1 MGIIQKD
8 LESFYKGLQ
17 RAQAI
22 LDKFSDEFTTKI
34 ESVSAKL
41 DELTSLTAKLR
52 VDEDSP
58 IASLVNCEIGNW
70 QQIIDA
76 CRNEAKKQID
86 GREFQ
91 SKFEKVPLIIV
102 FGIVKAGKS
111 TLGNFVHGRAF
122 RQAEFDNVY
131 KNGKIPISRIIVQE
145 KGRED
150 ASEKDAFDENSI
162 ESTCSAQYFTLPGLA
177 WVDTPGIGAI
187 EKKRVDIVPLAEI
200 ARKYVQ
206 YADLVVFLVN
216 STNPG
221 TQDDI
226 AGFKDLYESGKKAL
240 VVITRSDTPS
250 IVKDINGRLV
260 RDPETGKPLKVQVPK
275 KQEDRQSQEKYFC
288 NAMELNGVPREFCD
302 AVSISTQLA
311 EKAVFGNDDTLW
323 IGGNMGAFYRKIVSV
338 IGDSQILELK
348 KAAPRKLWNNTV
360 STIVGSESQTS
371 GLAGLLHELSKIQS
385 VLRGKYDS
393 LDPEGSIVG
402 DIVEDTINQ
411 IRPPLRKFVNDAVE
425 NASGDDI
432 AIDLKALQSK
442 IQRELVEVLGIH
454 VKQIVGEFRRDV
466 LSQISVDDISAKASR
481 KTDVQKF
488 TVDVPEIVERDPEGF
503 VENVRAFFGKKYHSV
518 ETHQEEHSFSID
530 LGIDPTSAKSK
541 LIAELEKA
549 LERHIKGEL
558 ARLRKLF
565 FGTTLDKI
573 KKLDSEVSK
582 LSKSLAKCR
591 FNH

>member
-34 ESVSAKL
+34 ESVSTKL

-52 VDEDSP
+52 IAEDSP
-58 IASLVNCEIGNW
+58 IASLVNSEIGRW
-70 QQIIDA
+70 QQIIDV

-91 SKFEKVPLIIV
+91 TKFEKVPLVIV

-122 RQAEFDNVY
+122 RQTEFDNVY

-206 YADLVVFLVN
+206 YADLVVFLAN

-221 TQDDI
+221 VQEDI
-226 AGFKDLYESGKKAL
+226 AGYKDLYECGKKAL
-240 VVITRSDTPS
+240 VVITRSDTYES
-250 IVKDINGRLV
+250 
-260 RDPETGKPLKVQVPK
+260 KVENRKVIKIQVPK
-275 KQEDRQSQEKYFC
+275 NRERRQLQEKSLC
-288 NAMELNGVPREFCD
+288 DAMEKNGVPREFCD

-311 EKAVFGNDDTLW
+311 EKAVAANDDALW
-323 IGGNMGAFYRKIVSV
+323 DGGNMGEFYRKIVSV

-348 KAAPRKLWNNTV
+348 KAAPRKLWDKTV
-360 STIVGSESQTS
+360 SDIVGSESQIS
-371 GLAGLLHELSKIQS
+371 GLTGLLHELSKIQS
-385 VLRGKYDS
+385 VLKEKYDS

-402 DIVEDTINQ
+402 DIVEDTVNQ
-411 IRPPLRKFVNDAVE
+411 IRPPLRRFVNDVVE

-432 AIDLKALQSK
+432 AIDLKSLQSK
-442 IQRELVEVLGIH
+442 IQRELVGVLGIH
-454 VKQIVGEFRRDV
+454 VKKIVGEFRRDV
-466 LSQISVDDISAKASR
+466 LSQIYVDDISAKASR

-503 VENVRAFFGKKYHSV
+503 VEKFRAFFGKKYHSV

-573 KKLDSEVSK
+573 KNLESEVSK
-582 LSKSLAKCR
+582 LSKSLEKCR